1 MIQRLLFVILISF
14 IALTSFSITVEAH
27 ADDVSAAYFYLH
39 EDWNFNEVANNEI
52 AAAHTFNFQQAS
64 LALGFD
70 ETISSFD
77 EYEQELIEYLQSNI
91 QVSNSQQ
98 DCYTDGYELL
108 TETDPELI
116 ELGVTITYKIICA
129 NDISDLYIN
138 DTVLTDVVATQHNFI
153 AIFSKPDQ
161 LIESVNLGSEVTD
174 WRVDLSNVDANQVE
188 DNPNTFSVD
197 ETVIFIIILVCIILV
212 FFAHSQKNR
221 FHTNK
226 Q

>member
-1 MIQRLLFVILISF
+1 MIQRLLFVILIAF
-14 IALTSFSITVEAH
+14 ITLTTFSMTVEAH

-70 ETISSFD
+70 ETVSSFD

-98 DCYTDGYELL
+98 DCYTSEYDLL

-116 ELGVTITYKIICA
+116 ELGVTITYKITCA

-153 AIFSKPDQ
+153 AIFSKPDE

-174 WRVDLSNVDANQVE
+174 WRVDLSNVTDSE
-188 DNPNTFSVD
+188 LVD
-197 ETVIFIIILVCIILV
+197 ESPNIFFGRSTKITIIILAVIALGILV
-212 FFAHSQKNR
+212 YRLKDR
-221 FHTNK
+221 INK
-226 Q
+226 R